1 MDDQIQRRRDLR
13 RRFMLELYQR
23 TEAGVA
29 EFVSGQDVGHALEL
43 DPAELRR
50 FLEYFHEKGW
60 VWVDDFREGV
70 VRITAAGIDAVE
82 SQPPPAEPAS
92 GAG

>member
-1 MDDQIQRRRDLR
+1 MDELIQRRRELR
-13 RRFMLELYQR
+13 RRFMAELYRR
-23 TEAGVA
+23 TDAGVA
-29 EFVSGQDVGHALEL
+29 EFVSAAEVAGEL
-43 DPAELRR
+43 GLDAAEQRR

-82 SQPPPAEPAS
+82 SQPT
-92 GAG
+92 G